1 MVSVKEDGRPVFGMP
16 KGSVSAG
23 KSDGDVSEA
32 MRRRMKGT
40 RRRDGRIS
48 ETY

>member
-32 MRRRMKGT
+32 MRREDERI